1 MSITVEAVYENGV
14 LKPSE
19 PLPFKEQEK
28 VQITVVVRQ
37 PTLAERIVARA
48 RALPPLPAAPPV
60 AELLVMVLPV
70 TVRVAGVPALSGLSD
85 RPSL

>member
-28 VQITVVVRQ
+28 VQITVDVRQ

-48 RALPPLPAAPPV
+48 HALPPGALDSLPDDLATQHDHYLYGTPKHP
-60 AELLVMVLPV
+60 E
-70 TVRVAGVPALSGLSD
+70 
-85 RPSL
+85 